1 MQFSNTFEVPL
12 PPAQAWAFLLDIQRI
27 APCMPGAE
35 LTEVVDE
42 STYKGKVAVR
52 LGPVA
57 LSFAGTAKFED
68 IDHAA
73 HRARVKAQGSDV
85 KGRGGANAKV
95 SFVLEPIPEGTKVV
109 IDTDLNLSGSVAQYG
124 RASGMIQS
132 VASQIIGQFAAA
144 LRGEIAKGEGI
155 PVGARA
161 QDAVMPAAGG
171 PAAATLAPSP
181 ATATQPATSPA
192 TPPAAKPISGL
203 SLILRALWDSLR
215 GALRRN
221 PDKA

>member
-1 MQFSNTFEVPL
+1 MQFSNSFEVPL
-12 PPAQAWAFLLDIQRI
+12 PPAEAWAFLLDIRRI

-73 HRARVKAQGSDV
+73 HKARVKAQGSDV
-85 KGRGGANAKV
+85 KGRGGASAVVK
-95 SFVLEPIPEGTKVV
+95 FALEPVAEGTKVL

-132 VASQIIGQFAAA
+132 VAAQIISQFAAA
-144 LRGEIAKGEGI
+144 LREEIAKSPAPSAAI
-155 PVGARA
+155 PA
-161 QDAVMPAAGG
+161 DA
-171 PAAATLAPSP
+171 PAAATDTPP
-181 ATATQPATSPA
+181 QPAPVAAAAPPRSAPA
-192 TPPAAKPISGL
+192 APPAPAAAKPISGL
-203 SLILRALWDSLR
+203 SLILRALWDTLR
-215 GALRRN
+215 NAFRRGS
-221 PDKA
+221 DKR

>member
-1 MQFSNTFEVPL
+1 MQFSNSFEVPL
-12 PPAQAWAFLLDIQRI
+12 PPAQAWAFLLDIRRI

-73 HRARVKAQGSDV
+73 HTARVKAQGSDV
-85 KGRGGANAKV
+85 KGRGGASAIVNFA
-95 SFVLEPIPEGTKVV
+95 LEPTAEGTKVL

-132 VASQIIGQFAAA
+132 VAAQIISQFAAA
-144 LRGEIAKGEGI
+144 LRGEIAKS
-155 PVGARA
+155 PP
-161 QDAVMPAAGG
+161 PAAV
-171 PAAATLAPSP
+171 AAAPEAAAVEEASAASAPP
-181 ATATQPATSPA
+181 APPAP
-192 TPPAAKPISGL
+192 PPAAKPIGGL
-203 SLILRALWDSLR
+203 SLILRALWDSLL
-215 GALRRN
+215 GMVRRS
-221 PDKA
+221 PEKG

>member
-1 MQFSNTFEVPL
+1 MQFSNSFEVPL
-12 PPAQAWAFLLDIQRI
+12 PPPQAWAFLLDIRRI

-73 HRARVKAQGSDV
+73 HKARVKAQGSDV
-85 KGRGGANAKV
+85 KGRGGASAVVNFSLAPV
-95 SFVLEPIPEGTKVV
+95 AEGTKVA

-132 VASQIIGQFAAA
+132 VAAQIISQFAAA
-144 LRGEIAKGEGI
+144 LRGEIAKSHAPAESASA
-155 PVGARA
+155 P
-161 QDAVMPAAGG
+161 QTAVPAPDTLATAAAPAA
-171 PAAATLAPSP
+171 
-181 ATATQPATSPA
+181 
-192 TPPAAKPISGL
+192 PPGAKPISGL
-203 SLILRALWDSLR
+203 SLIVRALLDWLR
-215 GALRRN
+215 GALRRG
-221 PDKA
+221 PSKG

>member
-1 MQFSNTFEVPL
+1 MQFSNSFEVPL

-68 IDHAA
+68 IDHTA
-73 HRARVKAQGSDV
+73 HKARVKAQGSDV
-85 KGRGGANAKV
+85 KGRGGASANVNFA
-95 SFVLEPIPEGTKVV
+95 LEPVAEGTKVV

-132 VASQIIGQFAAA
+132 VAAQIISQFAAA
-144 LRGEIAKGEGI
+144 LRGEIAKSQAPMAEG
-155 PVGARA
+155 VSS
-161 QDAVMPAAGG
+161 
-171 PAAATLAPSP
+171 AAATPAADALAPAP
-181 ATATQPATSPA
+181 ASAAPA
-192 TPPAAKPISGL
+192 AAKPISGF
-203 SLILRALWDSLR
+203 SLIFRALLEWLR
-215 GALRRN
+215 GIVRRS
-221 PDKA
+221 PEKG

>member
-1 MQFSNTFEVPL
+1 MQFSNSFEVPL

-42 STYKGKVAVR
+42 STYKGRVAVR

-73 HRARVKAQGSDV
+73 HKARVKAQGSDV
-85 KGRGGANAKV
+85 KGRGGASANVNFA
-95 SFVLEPIPEGTKVV
+95 LEPVADGTKVV

-132 VASQIIGQFAAA
+132 VAAQIISQFAAA
-144 LRGEIAKGEGI
+144 LRGEIAKSHAT
-155 PVGARA
+155 PVAERA
-161 QDAVMPAAGG
+161 ASGDAAPLAAETPAAPAAPASATSAAAP
-171 PAAATLAPSP
+171 PAAARP
-181 ATATQPATSPA
+181 
-192 TPPAAKPISGL
+192 
-203 SLILRALWDSLR
+203 
-215 GALRRN
+215 
-221 PDKA
+221 

>member
-1 MQFSNTFEVPL
+1 MQFSNSFEVPL

-35 LTEVVDE
+35 LTDVVDE

-85 KGRGGANAKV
+85 KGRGGANANV
-95 SFVLEPIPEGTKVV
+95 SFALEPVANGTKVL

-132 VASQIIGQFAAA
+132 VASQIISQFAAA
-144 LRGEIAKGEGI
+144 LRGEIAKSHATPVAERAASLDVAAPRAEI
-155 PVGARA
+155 PPPTVPAPTPAGA
-161 QDAVMPAAGG
+161 
-171 PAAATLAPSP
+171 AP
-181 ATATQPATSPA
+181 
-192 TPPAAKPISGL
+192 PPAAKPISGFT
-203 SLILRALWDSLR
+203 LILRALWDWLR

-221 PDKA
+221 PGSG

>member
-1 MQFSNTFEVPL
+1 MRFSNSFDVPL
-12 PPAQAWAFLLDIQRI
+12 PPDQAWAFLLDIRRI

-42 STYKGKVAVR
+42 STYKGNVAVR

-73 HRARVKAQGSDV
+73 RKARVKAQGSDV
-85 KGRGGANAKV
+85 KGRGGASAAV
-95 SFVLEPIPEGTKVV
+95 DFALQPSTEGTKVV

-132 VASQIIGQFAAA
+132 VAAQIISQFAAA
-144 LRGEIAKGEGI
+144 LRGEIAKTHAPA
-155 PVGARA
+155 PVVAA
-161 QDAVMPAAGG
+161 PEAAAGAA
-171 PAAATLAPSP
+171 PAAAA
-181 ATATQPATSPA
+181 A
-192 TPPAAKPISGL
+192 PPAAKPISGL
-203 SLILRALWDSLR
+203 SVILRALWGSLL
-215 GALRRN
+215 GIFRRS
-221 PDKA
+221 PEKS

>member
-1 MQFSNTFEVPL
+1 MQFSNSFEVPL

-73 HRARVKAQGSDV
+73 HKARVKAQGSDV
-85 KGRGGANAKV
+85 KGRGGASANVTFA
-95 SFVLEPIPEGTKVV
+95 LEPVTEGTKVV

-144 LRGEIAKGEGI
+144 LRGEIAKSHAT
-155 PVGARA
+155 PVAERAASLDSGASTA
-161 QDAVMPAAGG
+161 ETPPSTAA
-171 PAAATLAPSP
+171 PAAAA
-181 ATATQPATSPA
+181 PATSAAPS
-192 TPPAAKPISGL
+192 PAAKPISGF
-203 SLILRALWDSLR
+203 SLILRALWDWLR

-221 PDKA
+221 PGSG

>member
-1 MQFSNTFEVPL
+1 MQFSNSFEVPL
-12 PPAQAWAFLLDIQRI
+12 PPAEAWAFLLDIRRI

-57 LSFAGTAKFED
+57 LSFAGTAKFEA

-73 HRARVKAQGSDV
+73 HKARVKAQGSDV
-85 KGRGGANAKV
+85 KGRGGANAV
-95 SFVLEPIPEGTKVV
+95 VNFALEPIPDGTKVA

-132 VASQIIGQFAAA
+132 VAAQIISQFAAA
-144 LRGEIAKGEGI
+144 LRGEIAKGRAPAESA
-155 PVGARA
+155 PAPDGASA
-161 QDAVMPAAGG
+161 LEPSASAPAI
-171 PAAATLAPSP
+171 
-181 ATATQPATSPA
+181 
-192 TPPAAKPISGL
+192 PAAKPISGF
-203 SLILRALWDSLR
+203 SLILRALADWLR

-221 PDKA
+221 PDKG

>member
-1 MQFSNTFEVPL
+1 MQFSNSFEVPL

-68 IDHAA
+68 IDNAA
-73 HRARVKAQGSDV
+73 HKARVKAQGSDV
-85 KGRGGANAKV
+85 KGRGGASANV
-95 SFVLEPIPEGTKVV
+95 SFALEPVADGTKVV

-132 VASQIIGQFAAA
+132 VASQIITQFAAA
-144 LRGEIAKGEGI
+144 LRGEIAKSHAT
-155 PVGARA
+155 PVAERA
-161 QDAVMPAAGG
+161 ASLEATTPAPETPPMAAAPAA
-171 PAAATLAPSP
+171 PASTRS
-181 ATATQPATSPA
+181 SA
-192 TPPAAKPISGL
+192 TPPAAKPISGF

-221 PDKA
+221 PG

>member
-1 MQFSNTFEVPL
+1 MQFSNSFEVPL

-68 IDHAA
+68 IDNAA
-73 HRARVKAQGSDV
+73 HKARVKAQGSDV
-85 KGRGGANAKV
+85 KGRGGASANV
-95 SFVLEPIPEGTKVV
+95 SFALEPVADGTKVV

-132 VASQIIGQFAAA
+132 VASQIITQFAAA
-144 LRGEIAKGEGI
+144 LRGEIAKSHAT
-155 PVGARA
+155 PVAERVA
-161 QDAVMPAAGG
+161 SLEATTPAPETPPMAAAPAA
-171 PAAATLAPSP
+171 PASTRS
-181 ATATQPATSPA
+181 SA
-192 TPPAAKPISGL
+192 TPPAAKPISGF

-221 PDKA
+221 PG

>member
-1 MQFSNTFEVPL
+1 L

-42 STYKGKVAVR
+42 STYKGKVGVR

-57 LSFAGTAKFED
+57 LSFAGTAKFEE

-73 HRARVKAQGSDV
+73 HKARVKAQGSDV
-85 KGRGGANAKV
+85 KGRGGASATVNFALQPV
-95 SFVLEPIPEGTKVV
+95 AEGTKVV

-132 VASQIIGQFAAA
+132 VAAQLISQFAAA
-144 LRGEIAKGEGI
+144 LRGEIANSHVPAETA
-155 PVGARA
+155 PPET
-161 QDAVMPAAGG
+161 MPAHAGTAATDG
-171 PAAATLAPSP
+171 PAPAAATPPS
-181 ATATQPATSPA
+181 
-192 TPPAAKPISGL
+192 PPAAKPISGF
-203 SLILRALWDSLR
+203 SLIFRALMDWLR
-215 GALRRN
+215 GAFRRS
-221 PDKA
+221 PEKS

>member
-1 MQFSNTFEVPL
+1 MQFSNSFEVPL

-73 HRARVKAQGSDV
+73 HKARVKAQGSDV
-85 KGRGGANAKV
+85 KGRGGASANV
-95 SFVLEPIPEGTKVV
+95 SFALEPVADGTKVL

-144 LRGEIAKGEGI
+144 LRGEIAKSQAT
-155 PVGARA
+155 PVAERA
-161 QDAVMPAAGG
+161 ASLETTASTAESPASNAPAPTAAG
-171 PAAATLAPSP
+171 AAAP
-181 ATATQPATSPA
+181 
-192 TPPAAKPISGL
+192 PPASKPISGF
-203 SLILRALWDSLR
+203 SLILRALWDWLR

-221 PDKA
+221 AG

>member
-1 MQFSNTFEVPL
+1 MQFSNSFEVPL
-12 PPAQAWAFLLDIQRI
+12 PPAEAWAFLLDIRRI

-73 HRARVKAQGSDV
+73 HKARVKAQGSDV
-85 KGRGGANAKV
+85 KGRGGANAV
-95 SFVLEPIPEGTKVV
+95 VHFALQPIAEGTKVV

-132 VASQIIGQFAAA
+132 VAAQIISQFAAA
-144 LRGEIAKGEGI
+144 LRREIAKGQAPAESARV
-155 PVGARA
+155 PDGATPPEPSA
-161 QDAVMPAAGG
+161 S
-171 PAAATLAPSP
+171 APSP
-181 ATATQPATSPA
+181 AA
-192 TPPAAKPISGL
+192 PAAKPISGL
-203 SLILRALWDSLR
+203 SLILRALAEWLR

-221 PDKA
+221 PDKG

>member
-1 MQFSNTFEVPL
+1 MQFSNSFEVPL
-12 PPAQAWAFLLDIQRI
+12 PPAEAWAFLLDIRRI

-57 LSFAGTAKFED
+57 LSFAGTATFET

-73 HRARVKAQGSDV
+73 HTARVKAQGSDT
-85 KGRGGANAKV
+85 KGRGGANAIV
-95 SFVLEPIPEGTKVV
+95 NFALQPIPEGTKVA
-109 IDTDLNLSGSVAQYG
+109 INTDLNLSGSVAQYG

-132 VASQIIGQFAAA
+132 VAAQIISQFAAA
-144 LRGEIAKGEGI
+144 LRGEIAKSQAPAES
-155 PVGARA
+155 ARA
-161 QDAVMPAAGG
+161 PE
-171 PAAATLAPSP
+171 AAAPL
-181 ATATQPATSPA
+181 ATSGSAPA
-192 TPPAAKPISGL
+192 LAGPAAKPISGF
-203 SLILRALWDSLR
+203 SLILRAFADWLR

-221 PDKA
+221 PDKG

>member
-1 MQFSNTFEVPL
+1 MQFSNSFEVPL
-12 PPAQAWAFLLDIQRI
+12 PPAEAWAFLLDIRRI

-57 LSFAGTAKFED
+57 LSFAGTATFEA

-73 HRARVKAQGSDV
+73 YTARVKAQGSDT
-85 KGRGGANAKV
+85 KGRGGANAV
-95 SFVLEPIPEGTKVV
+95 VNFALQPIPDGTKVA

-132 VASQIIGQFAAA
+132 VAAQIISQFAAA
-144 LRGEIAKGEGI
+144 LRGEIAKSQ
-155 PVGARA
+155 ARA
-161 QDAVMPAAGG
+161 ESAPA
-171 PAAATLAPSP
+171 PDRATPLEPSASAP
-181 ATATQPATSPA
+181 ATA
-192 TPPAAKPISGL
+192 AAKPISGL
-203 SLILRALWDSLR
+203 ALILRALAEWLR

-221 PDKA
+221 PDKG

>member
-1 MQFSNTFEVPL
+1 MQFSNSFEVPL

-68 IDHAA
+68 IDQTA
-73 HRARVKAQGSDV
+73 HKARVKAQGSDV
-85 KGRGGANAKV
+85 KGRGGASANVNFA
-95 SFVLEPIPEGTKVV
+95 LEPVADGTKVV

-132 VASQIIGQFAAA
+132 VAGQIISQFAAA
-144 LRGEIAKGEGI
+144 LRAEIARSHAT
-155 PVGARA
+155 PVAERA
-161 QDAVMPAAGG
+161 ASVDTAPPAAET
-171 PAAATLAPSP
+171 PAAPS
-181 ATATQPATSPA
+181 ATSAAAPPA
-192 TPPAAKPISGL
+192 AAKPISGF
-203 SLILRALWDSLR
+203 SLIVKALWDWLR

-221 PDKA
+221 PG

>member
-1 MQFSNTFEVPL
+1 MQFSNSFEVPL

-73 HRARVKAQGSDV
+73 HKARVKAQGSDV
-85 KGRGGANAKV
+85 KGRGGASAVVNF
-95 SFVLEPIPEGTKVV
+95 SLEPVAEGTKVL

-132 VASQIIGQFAAA
+132 VAAQIISQFAAA
-144 LRGEIAKGEGI
+144 LRGEIAKSH
-155 PVGARA
+155 A
-161 QDAVMPAAGG
+161 PAENA
-171 PAAATLAPSP
+171 PAPQAATPTAASTD
-181 ATATQPATSPA
+181 ATASA
-192 TPPAAKPISGL
+192 PPSAAKPISGF
-203 SLILRALWDSLR
+203 SLIFRALLDWLR
-215 GALRRN
+215 GALRRS
-221 PDKA
+221 PEKG

>member
-1 MQFSNTFEVPL
+1 MQFSNSFDVPL
-12 PPAQAWAFLLDIQRI
+12 PPAEAWAFLLDIRRI

-35 LTEVVDE
+35 LTEVVDD

-57 LSFAGTAKFED
+57 LSFAGTAKFEE

-85 KGRGGANAKV
+85 KGRGGASAV
-95 SFVLEPIPEGTKVV
+95 VDFSLEPVAEGTKVL

-132 VASQIIGQFAAA
+132 VAAQLISQFAAA
-144 LRGEIAKGEGI
+144 LRGEIGKSRAPAE
-155 PVGARA
+155 PV
-161 QDAVMPAAGG
+161 PASGG
-171 PAAATLAPSP
+171 TTSAAATPAAS
-181 ATATQPATSPA
+181 ATAASSTAATTSAA
-192 TPPAAKPISGL
+192 TPAAKPISGF
-203 SLILRALWDSLR
+203 SLIFRAFLDWLR
-215 GALRRN
+215 GVFRR
-221 PDKA
+221 PSKTS

>member
-1 MQFSNTFEVPL
+1 MQFSNSFEVPL

-42 STYKGKVAVR
+42 NTYKGKVAVR

-73 HRARVKAQGSDV
+73 HKARVKAQGSDV
-85 KGRGGANAKV
+85 KGRGGASANV
-95 SFVLEPIPEGTKVV
+95 SFALEPVGDGTKVV

-132 VASQIIGQFAAA
+132 VASQIISQFAAA
-144 LRGEIAKGEGI
+144 LRGEIAQSHAA
-155 PVGARA
+155 PVAERA
-161 QDAVMPAAGG
+161 ASLDTAASTAETPASTE
-171 PAAATLAPSP
+171 PASTGTGAATR
-181 ATATQPATSPA
+181 
-192 TPPAAKPISGL
+192 PPAAKPISGF

-221 PDKA
+221 PG

>member
-1 MQFSNTFEVPL
+1 MQFSNSFEVPL
-12 PPAQAWAFLLDIQRI
+12 PPAQAWAFLLDIRRI

-57 LSFAGTAKFED
+57 LSFAGTAKFEE

-73 HRARVKAQGSDV
+73 HKARVKAQGSDV
-85 KGRGGANAKV
+85 KGRGGASATVNFALK
-95 SFVLEPIPEGTKVV
+95 PAAEGTKVV

-132 VASQIIGQFAAA
+132 VAAQIISQFAAA
-144 LRGEIAKGEGI
+144 LRGAIGKSPA
-155 PVGARA
+155 
-161 QDAVMPAAGG
+161 PAA
-171 PAAATLAPSP
+171 PTAAPEAAATAAASAAPVSP
-181 ATATQPATSPA
+181 TTSATA
-192 TPPAAKPISGL
+192 PAAKPIGGL
-203 SLILRALWDSLR
+203 
-215 GALRRN
+215 
-221 PDKA
+221 

>member
-1 MQFSNTFEVPL
+1 
-12 PPAQAWAFLLDIQRI
+12 
-27 APCMPGAE
+27 MPGAE

-73 HRARVKAQGSDV
+73 HRAQVKAQGSDV
-85 KGRGGANAKV
+85 KGRGGANATV
-95 SFVLEPIPEGTKVV
+95 RFALEPSAEGTKVM

-132 VASQIIGQFAAA
+132 VSSQIISQFAAA
-144 LRGEIAKGEGI
+144 LRGEIAKSRAPAVATSAEAVTPATESPSGS
-155 PVGARA
+155 VGAA
-161 QDAVMPAAGG
+161 
-171 PAAATLAPSP
+171 
-181 ATATQPATSPA
+181 
-192 TPPAAKPISGL
+192 AAKPISGFA
-203 SLILRALWDSLR
+203 LILRALWDALR
-215 GALRRN
+215 GAFRKN
-221 PDKA
+221 G